1 MIINYRYV
9 LQPNKNHLKWEW
21 FCCRLLPLGP
31 FRVAGCTTSSSSRH
45 WTMQRSGG
53 QLGRRTGWIQCQTVP
68 SSDWTDLKVDL
79 INLKVLRFH
88 LVKSQKM
95 WPCCTIIVLK
105 ETHRQRPE
113 DVIFLHQKEVPQNFL
128 WFVVCRGASC
138 ETKEQ
143 TMSSLRAELIQSQQV
158 GTSRSPCC
166 LCTAWDTK
174 LLRIVVQFA
183 STNLS
188 DAQCWLLMAGDG
200 GCEAAGLS
208 GEGGFFAS
216 FRKWLDLL

>member
-1 MIINYRYV
+1 MI
-9 LQPNKNHLKWEW
+9 
-21 FCCRLLPLGP
+21 LLPAFTTLAIQS
-31 FRVAGCTTSSSSRH
+31 FRKRTAGCTTSSSSRAR
-45 WTMQRSGG
+45 TMQRSGG

-68 SSDWTDLKVDL
+68 SSDWTDLKIDL

-88 LVKSQKM
+88 LV
-95 WPCCTIIVLK
+95 IIPK
-105 ETHRQRPE
+105 
-113 DVIFLHQKEVPQNFL
+113 DVAMLYDYCAKRNTPSKARGSHFFAPKGSTTKLPL
-128 WFVVCRGASC
+128 VCRGAFC

-143 TMSSLRAELIQSQQV
+143 TMSSLRTELIQSQQV

-200 GCEAAGLS
+200 GCEAAGLL